1 MSSPFCT
8 ARGSLRYKRRARLPA
23 SSSSAAKGPSLDLPD
38 YYDYKPPW
46 TSLKRSLSRAGNS
59 NNNKRRSANAA
70 NANAKLSANAAAAAV
85 AADKPTYTAV
95 NVDDDAHVPSS
106 VGSATAPS
114 SPPLL
119 PSVWRDVLRNA
130 VSMLSCALTC
140 LCCGWCVPLYVV
152 APAPST
158 LRPRSA
164 QFLNRMCSFMLQG
177 TVSLPACCL
186 CCIPPPVVPCS
197 PPA

>member
-70 NANAKLSANAAAAAV
+70 NANAKLSANAAAV

-106 VGSATAPS
+106 VGRATAPS
-114 SPPLL
+114 SCPRCRQ
-119 PSVWRDVLRNA
+119 SGD
-130 VSMLSCALTC
+130 SSSCVT
-140 LCCGWCVPLYVV
+140 LY
-152 APAPST
+152 
-158 LRPRSA
+158 
-164 QFLNRMCSFMLQG
+164 Q
-177 TVSLPACCL
+177 CCL
-186 CCIPPPVVPCS
+186 VR
-197 PPA
+197 